1 MKPEIDEKYA
11 DLAKERIA
19 DQRRNKIVVIGLTIM
34 NVLLAAAYLLE
45 VFKGERSLVQYLIVA
60 ALTVI
65 PAVVINVFYARE
77 KGSGLIRYI
86 GMWCFIALY
95 AYIMLT
101 TNKLI
106 TFCYIILLQV
116 LLTVYEDVKIALMCS
131 ISAVIINIA
140 TVIKIYATGQ
150 GAITN
155 SSEVEV
161 AIACILLLT
170 LYSTMSTQ
178 LNGRIKDAQLSK
190 IDADKDQSENLL
202 QLVLSV
208 ADSMEQS
215 IEVLRKETNKLD
227 VSVADTKESMEDLA
241 EGANSTAMSVQ
252 TQQEKTAEINEHIY
266 VLEGVAD
273 SIVSHV
279 KTSEQ
284 IVAGSQDS
292 MSQLLNQVEKSE
304 EASNQVA
311 KEMDEL
317 KSYTDQMQSIM
328 ALINNVASQTGLL
341 ALNASI
347 EAARAGEA
355 GRGFAVV
362 ATEISNLAAQT
373 SKATGDIDVLIGS
386 IVRSLGEVVES
397 VNRLMESNSVQTGY
411 VNETAKGLQ
420 DIHHAVGN
428 ILEESSRLDEMV
440 TTVSSANTVIVE
452 SIQNVSAST
461 EEITAKAMETL
472 ESSNEDMESVA
483 NVLNMVEQLKAYADE
498 LNKNRT

>member
-1 MKPEIDEKYA
+1 MLYNETILLQGGKRMNQRTNEKYNE
-11 DLAKERIA
+11 LANELIA
-19 DQRRNKIVVIGLTIM
+19 DQKRNKIVVMGLTIM
-34 NVLLAAAYLLE
+34 NVLIAGAYLLE
-45 VFKGERSLVQYLIVA
+45 VFKGERSLLQYLIIA
-60 ALTVI
+60 ILTIASIVS
-65 PAVVINVFYARE
+65 INVMYARTKE
-77 KGSGLIRYI
+77 AGSIRYV
-86 GMWCFIALY
+86 GMWFFIALY

-101 TNKLI
+101 TGKLI

-116 LLTVYEDVKIALMCS
+116 LLIVYEDVKIALMCS
-131 ISAVIINIA
+131 ISAIFINVVSI
-140 TVIKIYATGQ
+140 IKIYATGK

-161 AIACILLLT
+161 ALACILLLA

-178 LNGRIKDAQLSK
+178 LNGRIKDAQLNK
-190 IDADKDQSENLL
+190 IDADKEKSEGLL
-202 QLVLSV
+202 QVVLDV

-215 IEVLRKETNKLD
+215 IGVLTEETSRLD
-227 VSVADTKESMEDLA
+227 TSVGNTKESMEDLA
-241 EGANSTAMSVQ
+241 AGANTTAIAVQ

-266 VLEGVAD
+266 TLEGVAD

-284 IVAGSQDS
+284 IVTGSQES

-304 EASNQVA
+304 EASGQVA
-311 KEMDEL
+311 KEMEEL

-373 SKATGDIDVLIGS
+373 SKATGDIDVLIGG

-411 VNETAKGLQ
+411 VNETAKGL
-420 DIHHAVGN
+420 
-428 ILEESSRLDEMV
+428 
-440 TTVSSANTVIVE
+440 
-452 SIQNVSAST
+452 
-461 EEITAKAMETL
+461 
-472 ESSNEDMESVA
+472 
-483 NVLNMVEQLKAYADE
+483 
-498 LNKNRT
+498 